1 MCCIVIGSRSIPREQ
16 IMKQLWEDIFLILPT
31 VNLKIF
37 CLLALY
43 LFLLPHEAIQ
53 IPAALVHGQA
63 SSLTFMALPPY
74 LLQSHLQVKLQ
85 PLDFPPVFK
94 LLKSLSPQFISF
106 SNSQLNSQFI
116 VGSFTNSLSSA
127 ILPAFLPAYI
137 GPSGGRRRLRS
148 TGGRQALAEQR
159 GRGRPREVRRGREGE
174 GGRESGC
181 PS

>member
-85 PLDFPPVFK
+85 LLDFPPVFK

-116 VGSFTNSLSSA
+116 VRSFTNSLSST
-127 ILPAFLPAYI
+127 ILPSFLGIHRTFRRPATS
-137 GPSGGRRRLRS
+137 PLDW
-148 TGGRQALAEQR
+148 
-159 GRGRPREVRRGREGE
+159 RPAGAG
-174 GGRESGC
+174 
-181 PS
+181 